1 MLLGLATILAGSL
14 GRNDPDISEP
24 TFVGLILLWFFF
36 ALAHI
41 NHHIESGRIAEGQ
54 AKLRSYTELYEK
66 TINGT
71 FLLSSPEQ
79 HEIYKLQYASAD
91 YIPWFTTLL
100 FAGLLGALETF
111 VTIWLWLIPII
122 AQTNPDPRYADGYWD
137 GARARPAA
145 PQPRVLQMLPV
156 PRR

>member
-14 GRNDPDISEP
+14 ARNDPTVSEP

-79 HEIYKLQYASAD
+79 HVGRKL
-91 YIPWFTTLL
+91 
-100 FAGLLGALETF
+100 
-111 VTIWLWLIPII
+111 
-122 AQTNPDPRYADGYWD
+122 PDVGGHRH

-145 PQPRVLQMLPV
+145 PQPRVLQVLPLPRRRGDNRRAGRPTARRRRRRRAARRLGLRLTHLPV
-156 PRR
+156 YDDARADAT